1 MTNEPIINY
10 PELAKRIAESQALNS
25 MLFYCSLEAQ
35 NSLNEMERKWPQHGP
50 YGEVIDT
57 AQWEVNNTPLTVR
70 IASRNN
76 IVLDFNIVAKNTQ
89 PPFPTDFGVI
99 GNLAAVRLAR
109 NNTARVG
116 PRQGKGALTW
126 YSHYEMKRIIVKERW
141 YEVKG
146 HKSYSEDVKN
156 RIAKSYKGNPD
167 NEGGITIKYAV
178 RSP

>member
-35 NSLNEMERKWPQHGP
+35 DSLNEMERKWPQHGP

-70 IASRNN
+70 IASQNN

-89 PPFPTDFGVI
+89 EPFPTPFGTI
-99 GNLAAVRLAR
+99 GNLAAVRMAHR
-109 NNTARVG
+109 GGRVG
-116 PRQGKGALTW
+116 PLPGKLALTW
-126 YSHYEMKRIIVKERW
+126 YSHHEQKRIIVKSRW
-141 YEVKG
+141 YEDTG
-146 HKSYSEDVKN
+146 HDKYSKDVKN
-156 RIAKSYKGNPD
+156 RITKSYKGNPD